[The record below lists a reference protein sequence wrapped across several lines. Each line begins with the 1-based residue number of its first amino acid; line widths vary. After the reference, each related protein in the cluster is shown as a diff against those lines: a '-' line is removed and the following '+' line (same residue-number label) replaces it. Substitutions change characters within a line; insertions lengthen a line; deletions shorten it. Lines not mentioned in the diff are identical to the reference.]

1 MRMSVLKI
9 ALAGTGLMIGLGSLL
24 AAQDLKTKPSQ
35 SEEVKRQIRILA
47 PAMAQKLK
55 HSQDLIAALAV
66 EDFDRIAD
74 NARSLRKL
82 DLETLWK
89 VSPNLNYVKYSA
101 ELAVIA
107 DELARCAKDRDLNGA
122 TLAYVRMTINCV
134 DCHKFVR
141 DNRILDISR

>member
-1 MRMSVLKI
+1 MRMSVVRI
-9 ALAGTGLMIGLGSLL
+9 ALAGTALMIGLGSLL
-24 AAQDLKTKPSQ
+24 AAQDLKLKPSQ

-74 NARSLRKL
+74 NARSLRKV

-107 DELARCAKDRDLNGA
+107 DEMVRCAKERDLNGA

-141 DNRILDISR
+141 DNRILDVSR